1 MPPRC
6 VHWWYHR
13 TIFWSW
19 TTCCWRNRRLF
30 WLELMP
36 PWCCCEYH
44 RIRYGFRWPF
54 CGPQEGC
61 VWLLNGS
68 AMVLRE
74 YCNFVNNYVKL
85 IIFSFFQRPWTLY
98 LLFCFVTD
106 SWFCFSWD
114 VSWWP
119 LLLFVALK
127 RPALGFGHF
136 VFALGGVNTYSS
148 FIKIFEDFSNLKIWI
163 RVDFVGWALGIAT
176 ILAIYKVC
184 TKFLCYLL

>member
-1 MPPRC
+1 MC
-6 VHWWYHR
+6 SSGD
-13 TIFWSW
+13 TIGLFFWSW
-19 TTCCWRNRRLF
+19 TTCFWRNRRLL

-85 IIFSFFQRPWTLY
+85 IIFCFCSDPGLCTCCFVLWPTPGFVSAETSADDLCYCLWLWSVLLWVLVILCLRLEGSTPIPVLSRFLRIFRIWRYGFVWTL
-98 LLFCFVTD
+98 
-106 SWFCFSWD
+106 
-114 VSWWP
+114 
-119 LLLFVALK
+119 
-127 RPALGFGHF
+127 
-136 VFALGGVNTYSS
+136 
-148 FIKIFEDFSNLKIWI
+148 
-163 RVDFVGWALGIAT
+163 VDGR
-176 ILAIYKVC
+176 
-184 TKFLCYLL
+184 